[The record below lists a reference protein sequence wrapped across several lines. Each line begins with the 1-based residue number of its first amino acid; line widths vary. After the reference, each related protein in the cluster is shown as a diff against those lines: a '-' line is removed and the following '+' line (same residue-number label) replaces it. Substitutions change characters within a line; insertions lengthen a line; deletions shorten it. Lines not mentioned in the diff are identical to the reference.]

1 MFWFRKSRL
10 ARATR
15 GERVKPVV
23 WAGLGLAFLLA
34 GCPVDE
40 RTLKYGAK
48 TSSSGSGGVSGTSG
62 SSGSSEVGEAGSP
75 IGGGGE
81 PTVGEGGAGHAA
93 MPSGGTGGNSGGRG
107 GAGSGGTG
115 PDPGGEGGAAGIGPD
130 LGAGGCGDM
139 DQNDVQ
145 DCDETLVDNWRFDS
159 DVVGWRAETT
169 VTQQW
174 DARNARNNQQSG
186 AVAVTNST
194 VAQAAGVIEGGSEQ
208 CRPALGNVK
217 YRVAARTLI
226 PGGQGEGSARL
237 SVWFYG
243 ADDCADYLLE
253 SAGPPA
259 ATGTD
264 AWLLLQGLHKAP
276 PATRSMRVRLVVA
289 KPFSQMSF
297 NALFD
302 DILVREQ

>member
-1 MFWFRKSRL
+1 MFSARKSSL
-10 ARATR
+10 PHTSR
-15 GERVKPVV
+15 GKPVKPAIL
-23 WAGLGLAFLLA
+23 AGLGLAFLLT

-48 TSSSGSGGVSGTSG
+48 ASNSGSAGVSGTGGSG
-62 SSGSSEVGEAGSP
+62 RSQGGEAGSP
-75 IGGGGE
+75 ISGDGGE
-81 PTVGEGGAGHAA
+81 PPAGEGGAGGRDNP
-93 MPSGGTGGNSGGRG
+93 MPGAGTAGSSGNGGTGS
-107 GAGSGGTG
+107 
-115 PDPGGEGGAAGIGPD
+115 DPGGEGGAAGMGPD
-130 LGAGGCGDM
+130 FGAGGCGDM

-145 DCDETLVDNWRFDS
+145 DCDETLLENWRFDR
-159 DVVGWRAETT
+159 DLTAWRAETT

-174 DARNARNNQQSG
+174 DARNARQNQQSG

-194 VAQAAGVIEGGSEQ
+194 VAQAAGFIEGGSGQ
-208 CRPALGNVK
+208 CHPALGNVT

-226 PGGQGEGSARL
+226 PGGQGEGNARL

-253 SAGPPA
+253 SVGPPA

-289 KPFSQMSF
+289 KPFSQTSF

>member
-1 MFWFRKSRL
+1 MFSARKSRL
-10 ARATR
+10 SRASR
-15 GERVKPVV
+15 GKPVKPAIL
-23 WAGLGLAFLLA
+23 AGLGLAFLLS

-48 TSSSGSGGVSGTSG
+48 ASNSGSAGVSSTGGSG
-62 SSGSSEVGEAGSP
+62 SPQGGEAGSP
-75 IGGGGE
+75 ISGGGGE
-81 PTVGEGGAGHAA
+81 PAGEGGAGGRDNP
-93 MPSGGTGGNSGGRG
+93 MPGAGT
-107 GAGSGGTG
+107 AGSGGGGSGNGGTG
-115 PDPGGEGGAAGIGPD
+115 PHSGGEGGAAGMGPD
-130 LGAGGCGDM
+130 VGAGGCGDM
-139 DQNDVQ
+139 DHNDVQ
-145 DCDETLVDNWRFDS
+145 DCDETLVQNWRFDR
-159 DVVGWRAETT
+159 DLNGWRAETT

-174 DARNARNNQQSG
+174 DARNARQNQQSG
-186 AVAVTNST
+186 AVVVTNST
-194 VAQAAGVIEGGSEQ
+194 VAQAAGFIEGGSEQ
-208 CRPALGNVK
+208 CRPALGNVT

-226 PGGQGEGSARL
+226 PGGQGEGNARL

-253 SAGPPA
+253 SVGPPA

-289 KPFSQMSF
+289 KPFSQPSF

>member
-1 MFWFRKSRL
+1 MFSFRKSKLLHASRG
-10 ARATR
+10 TR
-15 GERVKPVV
+15 VQPAVF
-23 WAGLGLAFLLA
+23 AALGLVFLLA

-48 TSSSGSGGVSGTSG
+48 ASAG
-62 SSGSSEVGEAGSP
+62 SSGGSSTSGNGGSAEGGQAGSSFM
-75 IGGGGE
+75 GGGGE
-81 PTVGEGGAGHAA
+81 PMVDDGGAGGSDN
-93 MPSGGTGGNSGGRG
+93 PLPGGGTAGSSGSGSG
-107 GAGSGGTG
+107 SGSGGTG
-115 PDPGGEGGAAGIGPD
+115 PGGEGGAAGMGPD
-130 LGAGGCGDM
+130 GVGGCGDM

-145 DCDETLVDNWRFDS
+145 DCNETLVDNWRFDS
-159 DVVGWRAETT
+159 DLAGWRAEST

-174 DARNARNNQQSG
+174 DARNARKNQESG

-243 ADDCADYLLE
+243 ADGCADYLLE
-253 SAGPPA
+253 SVGPPA

-289 KPFSQMSF
+289 KPFSQTSF